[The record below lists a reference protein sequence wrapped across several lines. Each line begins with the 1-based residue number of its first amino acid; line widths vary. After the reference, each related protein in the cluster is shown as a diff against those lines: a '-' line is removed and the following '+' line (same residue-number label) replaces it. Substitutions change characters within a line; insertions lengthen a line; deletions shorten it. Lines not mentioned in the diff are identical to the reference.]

1 MSMSAAYPSSSPPC
15 VRPSQQRGITL
26 IELLI
31 AVSVV
36 GILTAVAMPSYSEYT
51 RRAARSD
58 AQLTLQA
65 AATWLERRYA
75 ECNSYTFI
83 NAATNPPC
91 TTALAAASLPDELK
105 KSPSGGGTQRYTV
118 SVSAL
123 DAQTYTVQ
131 AVPLDTTD
139 KCGTMRI
146 LSTGAREATG
156 VLGVN
161 GCWRR

>member
-1 MSMSAAYPSSSPPC
+1 MSTARLTSCPSC
-15 VRPSQQRGITL
+15 VRASPQRGITL
-26 IELLI
+26 LELLI
-31 AVSVV
+31 AVAVV
-36 GILTAVAMPSYSEYT
+36 GILTVIAVPSYGEYT

-75 ECNSYTFI
+75 ECNSYIRI

-91 TTALAAASLPDELK
+91 TAVLAATDLPAELK
-105 KSPSGGGTQRYTV
+105 VSPSGGGTQRYTV

-123 DAQTYTVQ
+123 DAQSYTVQ
-131 AVPLDTTD
+131 AVPLESAD

-146 LSTGAREATG
+146 LSTGVREATG
-156 VLGVN
+156 TLGVN

>member
-1 MSMSAAYPSSSPPC
+1 MSTARLPSSPPC
-15 VRPSQQRGITL
+15 VRPSHQRGITL

-31 AVSVV
+31 AVTVV
-36 GILTAVAMPSYSEYT
+36 GILTAIAVPSYSEYT

-75 ECNSYTFI
+75 ECNSYIRI

-91 TTALAAASLPDELK
+91 TTVLAKTHLPAELTV
-105 KSPSGGGTQRYTV
+105 SPSGGGTPRYRV
-118 SVSAL
+118 DIYAL
-123 DAQTYTVQ
+123 TAQSYTLRARPVKDDPNCQ
-131 AVPLDTTD
+131 TLQL
-139 KCGTMRI
+139 
-146 LSTGAREATG
+146 LSTGLRSASGPAG
-156 VLGVN
+156 AD

>member
-1 MSMSAAYPSSSPPC
+1 MSTARLPSSPPC
-15 VRPSQQRGITL
+15 VRPSHQRGITL

-31 AVSVV
+31 AVAVV
-36 GILTAVAMPSYSEYT
+36 GILTAIAVPSYSEYT

-65 AATWLERRYA
+65 ASTWLERRYA
-75 ECNSYTFI
+75 ECNSYIRI

-91 TTALAAASLPDELK
+91 TTVLAATDLPAELK
-105 KSPSGGGTQRYTV
+105 VSPSGGGTQRYTV
-118 SVSAL
+118 SVSTL
-123 DAQTYTVQ
+123 DAQSYTVQ
-131 AVPLDTTD
+131 AVPLDSAD

-146 LSTGAREATG
+146 LSTGVREATG
-156 VLGVN
+156 TLGVN

>member
-1 MSMSAAYPSSSPPC
+1 MSTARLPSSPPC
-15 VRPSQQRGITL
+15 VRPSHQRGITL

-31 AVSVV
+31 AVAVV
-36 GILTAVAMPSYSEYT
+36 GILTAIAVPSYGEYT

-65 AATWLERRYA
+65 ASTWLERRYA
-75 ECNSYTFI
+75 ECNSYIRI

-91 TTALAAASLPDELK
+91 TTVLAREDLPAELTV
-105 KSPSGGGTQRYTV
+105 SPSGGGTQRYTV
-118 SVSAL
+118 SVSTL
-123 DAQTYTVQ
+123 DAQSYTVQ
-131 AVPLDTTD
+131 AVPLDSAD

-146 LSTGAREATG
+146 LSTGVREATG
-156 VLGVN
+156 TLGVN

>member
-1 MSMSAAYPSSSPPC
+1 MSTAHLPSSPPC
-15 VRPSQQRGITL
+15 ARPSPQRGITL
-26 IELLI
+26 IELMI
-31 AVSVV
+31 AVTVV
-36 GILTAVAMPSYSEYT
+36 GILTVIAVPSYGEYT

-65 AATWLERRYA
+65 ASTWLERRYA

-123 DAQTYTVQ
+123 DAQSYTVQ
-131 AVPLDTTD
+131 AVPLDSTD
-139 KCGTMRI
+139 ACGIMRI
-146 LSTGAREATG
+146 LSTGVREADG

>member
-1 MSMSAAYPSSSPPC
+1 MSTARLTSCPPGVRASP
-15 VRPSQQRGITL
+15 QRGITL
-26 IELLI
+26 IELMI
-31 AVSVV
+31 AVAVV
-36 GILTAVAMPSYSEYT
+36 GILTVIAVPSYGEYT

-75 ECNSYTFI
+75 ECNSYIRI

-91 TTALAAASLPDELK
+91 TTALAAADLPAELK
-105 KSPSGGGTQRYTV
+105 VSPSGGGTQRYTV

-123 DAQTYTVQ
+123 DAQSYTVQ
-131 AVPLDTTD
+131 AIPLDSAD

-146 LSTGAREATG
+146 LSTGVREATG
-156 VLGVN
+156 TLGVN

>member
-1 MSMSAAYPSSSPPC
+1 MSTAHLSSSPPR
-15 VRPSQQRGITL
+15 VRPSRQRGITL
-26 IELLI
+26 VELLV
-31 AVSVV
+31 AVTVV
-36 GILTAVAMPSYSEYT
+36 GILTAVAVPSYGEYT

-58 AQLTLQA
+58 AQLTLQS

-75 ECNSYTFI
+75 ECNRYTFI
-83 NAATNPPC
+83 DASTNPPC
-91 TTALAAASLPDELK
+91 TTALSASDLPAELK
-105 KSPSGGGTQRYTV
+105 VSPSGGGKQRYTV

-123 DAQTYTVQ
+123 DAQSYTVQ

-156 VLGVN
+156 TLGVN
-161 GCWRR
+161 NCWRR

>member
-1 MSMSAAYPSSSPPC
+1 MSTAHLPSSPPC
-15 VRPSQQRGITL
+15 ARPSPQRGITL
-26 IELLI
+26 IELMI
-31 AVSVV
+31 AVTVV
-36 GILTAVAMPSYSEYT
+36 GILTAIAVPSYSEYT

-75 ECNSYTFI
+75 ECNSYTKV

-91 TTALAAASLPDELK
+91 ETDLIQTDLPAELQV
-105 KSPSGGGTQRYTV
+105 SPSGGGTPRYTV

-123 DAQTYTVQ
+123 DAQSYTVQ
-131 AVPLDTTD
+131 AVPLDAAD
-139 KCGTMRI
+139 KCGTMRL
-146 LSTGAREATG
+146 LSTGSRSASGT
-156 VLGVN
+156 LGAD

>member
-1 MSMSAAYPSSSPPC
+1 MSTARLPASPPC
-15 VRPSQQRGITL
+15 VRPSHQRGITL

-31 AVSVV
+31 AVTVV
-36 GILTAVAMPSYSEYT
+36 GILTAVAIPSYSEYT

-75 ECNSYTFI
+75 ECNTYTFI

-91 TTALAAASLPDELK
+91 TTALAASSLPDELK

-123 DAQTYTVQ
+123 DAQSYTVQ
-131 AVPLDTTD
+131 AVPLDSAD

-146 LSTGAREATG
+146 LSTGVREATG
-156 VLGVN
+156 TLGVN